1 MLEDLIDRV
10 RQDFVESKCP
20 APVYFGK
27 EYNDENAAPN
37 RVVFWPTADTF
48 GNANPA
54 VIPFNGPGSDLQT
67 LLTIFS
73 GAECHIWAAAPPQAD
88 ATQQLRADYGVLNA
102 LRNQVLLSLIRQ
114 AQGIVALTGG
124 DTRQVVIHD
133 RLGLVYVVQF
143 TVQIPVV
150 DIDFPDG
157 AITTDAFTWPLVS
170 GVSADTTVTLVD
182 PSEEDES
189 D

>member
-10 RQDFVESKCP
+10 RQDFVASKCP

-27 EYNDENAAPN
+27 EYEDENATPN

-54 VIPFNGPGSDLQT
+54 FIPFNGPGSNLQS

-73 GAECHIWAAAPPQAD
+73 GAECHIWGAAPPQAD
-88 ATQQLRADYGVLNA
+88 PTQQLRADYGVLNA
-102 LRNQVLLSLIRQ
+102 LRNQTLLSLIRQ
-114 AQGIVALTGG
+114 AQGIVALVGG
-124 DTRQVVIHD
+124 NTRQEVIHD
-133 RLGLVYVVQF
+133 RLGLVYVLQF

-150 DIDFPDG
+150 DIDFPTG

-170 GVSADTTVTLVD
+170 GVTAAQTVILAD
-182 PSEEDES
+182 PEP
-189 D
+189 